1 MYEFILLKMKCFA
14 LQLSPAWDFLLT
26 CLGMSYVLWNPF
38 LFAVFNVRF
47 QQAAREFIKEEVI
60 QINSYDDKKKTKKKK
75 AFSLEGCAEN
85 DKANFEDKLTIAFT
99 SLMRA

>member
-1 MYEFILLKMKCFA
+1 MLMYEFILLKMKCFA

-60 QINSYDDKKKTKKKK
+60 QINSYDDKKKK
-75 AFSLEGCAEN
+75 ARLKRLSVS
-85 DKANFEDKLTIAFT
+85 KAA
-99 SLMRA
+99 

>member
-60 QINSYDDKKKTKKKK
+60 QINSYDDKKKKNKTEK
-75 AFSLEGCAEN
+75 AFSLKGSAMN
-85 DKANFEDKLTIAFT
+85 RKLMTA
-99 SLMRA
+99 

>member
-60 QINSYDDKKKTKKKK
+60 QINSYDDKKKSKTER
-75 AFSLEGCAEN
+75 AFSLKDCANNECQRDDIFVIVFN
-85 DKANFEDKLTIAFT
+85 
-99 SLMRA
+99 SQMRA

>member
-60 QINSYDDKKKTKKKK
+60 QINSYDDKKKK
-75 AFSLEGCAEN
+75 ARLKRLSASKTAPIMNGKEM
-85 DKANFEDKLTIAFT
+85 T
-99 SLMRA
+99 SW